1 LGIFAAMKKLFFM
14 GACLVALA
22 SQPVMAQT
30 GKPDVVVVKVMES
43 MNTMRIVV
51 AQGSGTPQ
59 VQELDGGAGAKS
71 MVSSSQEIQK
81 VVAGLYAQGYSLK
94 STFGGNQGVL
104 STLIFVKG
112 Q

>member
-1 LGIFAAMKKLFFM
+1 MMAQLQTTAPDIVVMK
-14 GACLVALA
+14 GRG
-22 SQPVMAQT
+22 MAQT
-30 GKPDVVVVKVMES
+30 AGSDVVVVKVMES
-43 MNTMRIVV
+43 MNTMRIVI

-81 VVAGLYAQGYSLK
+81 IVAGLYAQGYSLK
-94 STFGGNQGVL
+94 STFGGNQGVV

>member
-1 LGIFAAMKKLFFM
+1 MKKLLFL
-14 GACLVALA
+14 GSCLVALA
-22 SQPVMAQT
+22 SQPAMAQT
-30 GKPDVVVVKVMES
+30 GRPEVVVVKVMES
-43 MNTMRIVV
+43 MYTMRIVV
-51 AQGSGTPQ
+51 VQGSGTPQ
-59 VQELDGGAGAKS
+59 VQELNIGEGTKA

-94 STFGGNQGVL
+94 STFDGNKGVV